1 MRTAPTATNAR
12 DLLALVGIKIEAT
25 ERDLLLHVNALTRA
39 RFCSGGLGP
48 SSLVL
53 GRDGRIVVGAQS
65 SSPEGGPFRLWVAS
79 DNGIW
84 IVDGDFVAHQEA
96 DPKTPEPLPDLA
108 APSFTF
114 PDGTSPAEALDAFAA
129 ALHDALVHTGDL
141 HAGQIQEDDEILE
154 LVDGASHRAVI
165 YRLGTETAQPEAG
178 YVFPWAT
185 DSRPDLQTE
194 LTAWARGE
202 SYAVSLRDAH
212 GREVDFWW
220 AAHARDHIRAIAHA
234 MIADAERTS

>member
-1 MRTAPTATNAR
+1 MKIFAGTA
-12 DLLALVGIKIEAT
+12 
-25 ERDLLLHVNALTRA
+25 
-39 RFCSGGLGP
+39 S
-48 SSLVL
+48 SSLSERICAHL
-53 GRDGRIVVGAQS
+53 GTACGNAAVTHFEDGEIRVQ
-65 SSPEGGPFRLWVAS
+65 F
-79 DNGIW
+79 
-84 IVDGDFVAHQEA
+84 QENIRGK
-96 DPKTPEPLPDLA
+96 DVFLVN
-108 APSFTF
+108 S
-114 PDGTSPAEALDAFAA
+114 TSPPVNDHLIELLILIDAARRASAA
-129 ALHDALVHTGDL
+129 RITAVLPYFGYARQDRKVAPRAPITAKLVADLITAAGARRVLSMDL